1 MNLALVVSLL
11 LGSSAAAWLPHAQA
25 GVVARRGATRAL
37 VRAAAGGNDQL
48 VAELR
53 AAKPKEIAEILARN
67 INAIDQRLFLS
78 LADLAD
84 ATDDDGERDEIARLS
99 STVASTLE
107 TLLSKV
113 RGEVEHPHPY
123 DPAARRGT
131 HAPEPCRPVV
141 EHPHLCGPASDLT
154 RALRARHLA
163 QPSTPLPSADP
174 DGRHLPCAWPSLGEQ
189 QARRRCR

>member
-25 GVVARRGATRAL
+25 GVAARRGATRAL

-113 RGEVEHPHPY
+113 RGEVAHSHPCG
-123 DPAARRGT
+123 PAARRGT
-131 HAPEPCRPVV
+131 P
-141 EHPHLCGPASDLT
+141 
-154 RALRARHLA
+154 
-163 QPSTPLPSADP
+163 TPL
-174 DGRHLPCAWPSLGEQ
+174 RPCS
-189 QARRRCR
+189 

>member
-1 MNLALVVSLL
+1 MKLLALVSLL
-11 LGSSAAAWLPHAQA
+11 LGSSAAAWLPHAQVSVA
-25 GVVARRGATRAL
+25 ARRGTTRAL
-37 VRAAAGGNDQL
+37 VRAAAAGNDQL
-48 VAELR
+48 VAQLR
-53 AAKPKEIAEILARN
+53 AAKPKDIAEILAKN

-84 ATDDDGERDEIARLS
+84 ATDDNDERDEIARLS

-113 RGEVEHPHPY
+113 RGELEHPHPY

-141 EHPHLCGPASDLT
+141 EHPHL
-154 RALRARHLA
+154 
-163 QPSTPLPSADP
+163 
-174 DGRHLPCAWPSLGEQ
+174 
-189 QARRRCR
+189 